1 MEKTL
6 QLQTSSRDQILD
18 ITADVRKVVSESGV
32 RDGLCQVYCPHTT
45 AGLAVNEGYD
55 PDVARDVLAVLDRLV
70 PWDAAY
76 SHGEGNSPAHV
87 KAILCGASQTVP
99 IAGGRLLL
107 GTWQAIQ
114 FCEFDGPRQRRVVV
128 TVIGSGG

>member
-32 RDGLCQVYCPHTT
+32 RDGLCLVYCPHTT

-70 PWDAAY
+70 PWDASY
-76 SHGEGNSPAHV
+76 RHGEGNSPAHV
-87 KAILCGASQTVP
+87 KAILCGASETIP
-99 IAGGRLLL
+99 IAGGRLQL

-114 FCEFDGPRQRRVVV
+114 FCEFDGPRQRRVAV
-128 TVIGSGG
+128 TVVGNGK